1 MSYRHARVAIIGG
14 GLSGLY
20 AARMLEQKGIGDWV
34 LLEGRNSL
42 GGRIL
47 SLPSS
52 NKAATSLVGISDR
65 LDRFDLGP
73 SWFWP
78 DFQPQLDLVIEELRL
93 TRFLQFDAGD
103 AMVERT
109 AHEPA
114 RRVQGDTNSPQSM
127 RLAGGTGALIDRLSS
142 QLDPGRIH
150 LQHKVRALRCPGAH
164 VEIDVVPPKGGVGTW
179 RVEHVLLAMPPRL
192 ATQTLEY
199 EPPLPAALQEQW
211 GKTPT
216 WMAPHAKYIAVYDKP
231 FWREDGLSGQARSAC
246 GPMVEIHD
254 ASMPGGSAALFG
266 FVGVPARIRHTL
278 SEAALRTHCL
288 AQLVRLF
295 GDQAAAPK
303 AQLFKDWASDPFT
316 ATSDDLNSDGQHA
329 SAPSAFPDSGCWQGR
344 ITGIGSEWSSQY
356 PGYLAG
362 CVEAAGVGVSA
373 LAKQYAPQA
382 LQ

>member
-1 MSYRHARVAIIGG
+1 MSYGQARVAIIGG
-14 GLSGLY
+14 GFSGLY
-20 AARMLEQKGIGDWV
+20 AAHLLEQKGVIDWV
-34 LLEGRNSL
+34 LLEGRSSL

-47 SLPSS
+47 SFPSS
-52 NKAATSLVGISDR
+52 NKLATSLAGTPDQ

-73 SWFWP
+73 TWFWP
-78 DFQPQLDLVIEELRL
+78 DSQPQLDLVIDELRL
-93 TRFLQFDAGD
+93 TCFSQFDTGD
-103 AMVERT
+103 TMVERT
-109 AHEPA
+109 AQEPA
-114 RRVQGDTNSPQSM
+114 RRVQGYTNSPQSM
-127 RLAGGTGALIDRLSS
+127 RLVGGMEALIDRLSS

-150 LQHKVRALRCPGAH
+150 LQRKVRALRCPGTH
-164 VEIDVVPPKGGVGTW
+164 VELDAVSLKGDVCTW

-192 ATQTLEY
+192 AIQMLEY

-211 GKTPT
+211 DRTPT

-231 FWREDGLSGQARSAC
+231 FWREKGLSGYARSAC

-266 FVGVPARIRHTL
+266 FVGVPARLRHTL
-278 SEAALRTHCL
+278 SEAALRAHCL

-303 AQLFKDWASDPFT
+303 AQFFKDWASDSFT
-316 ATSDDLNSDGQHA
+316 ATSDDLDSDGQHA
-329 SAPSAFPDSGCWQGR
+329 SAPNAFPDSGFWKDR
-344 ITGIGSEWSSQY
+344 ITGVGSEWSRQY

-362 CVEAAGVGVSA
+362 CVEAAGLGVSA
-373 LAKQYAPQA
+373 LAKQYALEA